1 MTGSDYADALAEWS
15 PVEQAAPLRFPPTV
29 VEQRPLMVVPTPLPA
44 PPESRPRVDLLSV
57 RLVATGVCAAGVGGG
72 VDLAGQG
79 IAAAGP
85 WLWALAGVLVALAG
99 LVALVKGH
107 AAPSGSGNTTV
118 TISGGKNRIG
128 SVG

>member
-15 PVEQAAPLRFPPTV
+15 PVAEAAPLRFPPAV
-29 VEQRPLMVVPTPLPA
+29 VEQPRPVISPTVLPA
-44 PPESRPRVDLLSV
+44 PAESRPRVDLVSV
-57 RLVATGVCAAGVGGG
+57 RLVAVGVCAAGVGGG

-79 IAAAGP
+79 VAAAGP

-118 TISGGKNRIG
+118 SISGGKNRIG
-128 SVG
+128 RIG